1 MTEIVYHLDA
11 SRLLALLLP
20 PHASWRKFETD
31 LYGWTEKLLLRNGRA
46 EKAVACLPDEGNKG
60 KHEAVGGRDDHD
72 EEKNV
77 N

>member
-20 PHASWRKFETD
+20 PHASWRKFVLTCTV
-31 LYGWTEKLLLRNGRA
+31 GLRKGRA

-72 EEKNV
+72 EGKKSCRISC
-77 N
+77 